1 MQCSQ
6 RGPALLNSYILIVF
20 IFYFRYETTATSLAF
35 TAYHLDVQ
43 ERLIAEILKKFCRQ
57 LLFLPEFCYIEVLS
71 YIVFIFSYFRYET
84 TATSL
89 AFTAYLI
96 AAHPDVQER
105 LIAEIDEVIDD
116 QVQ

>member
-1 MQCSQ
+1 MYAIDNDYYSSG
-6 RGPALLNSYILIVF
+6 R
-20 IFYFRYETTATSLAF
+20 
-35 TAYHLDVQ
+35 
-43 ERLIAEILKKFCRQ
+43 K
-57 LLFLPEFCYIEVLS
+57 LLFTFFWLLYRIFSKLFP
-71 YIVFIFSYFRYET
+71 IFSYFRYET

-96 AAHPDVQER
+96 AAHSDVQER